1 MDKISQAVTMAGGN
15 RQRGG
20 MAEISEVNASLTG
33 GKKNNKNN
41 KNNNN
46 NNNNNNQNGGAKETF
61 NFKGGNYTVHTGPR
75 GGKYINHKGS
85 KVYI

>member
-1 MDKISQAVTMAGGN
+1 MDKIKQAVAMAGGN

-33 GKKNNKNN
+33 GKKNK
-41 KNNNN
+41 
-46 NNNNNNQNGGAKETF
+46 NNNNQNGGAKETF